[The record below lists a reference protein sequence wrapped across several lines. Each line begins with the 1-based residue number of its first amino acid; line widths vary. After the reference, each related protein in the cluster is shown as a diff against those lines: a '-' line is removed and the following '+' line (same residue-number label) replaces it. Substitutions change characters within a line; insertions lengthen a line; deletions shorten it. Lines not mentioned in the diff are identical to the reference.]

1 MRAIRQIL
9 LTEYIGAIL
18 VAVLVADAFSAII
31 TSVVGQISYYV
42 QFAHN
47 PLAESHRPSPTY
59 LTLGAITRSVLYLIS
74 AYVIARWLYPAK
86 ANSTGSPEAEVKS
99 E

>member
-1 MRAIRQIL
+1 MRIIRQVL

-18 VAVLVADAFSAII
+18 IAVLVADAFAAII
-31 TSVVGQISYYV
+31 TLVVGQVSYYV

-47 PLAESHRPSPTY
+47 PLADAHRPSTSF
-59 LTLGAITRSVLYLIS
+59 LILGAVSRSALYLIS

-86 ANSTGSPEAEVKS
+86 PNSSGSTES
-99 E
+99 GDQL